1 MLTKL
6 EQKYDYKE
14 LLKIYDSLI
23 KKHPQIHISS
33 IDGKTYW
40 YESGDLNKYKL
51 DQNDFVKVNTFFKGT
66 YVETVYKELDK
77 CYNICRGRFMTLS
90 PENRAYSYH
99 VDRTKRIHI
108 PLRTNEDCMFIV
120 ENNLYKMPEEG
131 QAYMLDTTNR
141 HTALNLSWENRVHLV
156 LCLK

>member
-1 MLTKL
+1 
-6 EQKYDYKE
+6 
-14 LLKIYDSLI
+14 
-23 KKHPQIHISS
+23 
-33 IDGKTYW
+33 
-40 YESGDLNKYKL
+40 
-51 DQNDFVKVNTFFKGT
+51 
-66 YVETVYKELDK
+66 
-77 CYNICRGRFMTLS
+77 MTLS

>member
-23 KKHPQIHISS
+23 KKHSQIHISS

-51 DQNDFVKVNTFFKGT
+51 DQNDFVKVNTFFKDT
-66 YVETVYKELDK
+66 YVETVYKELDE

-108 PLRTNEDCMFIV
+108 PLKTDQDCMFIV
-120 ENNLYKMPEEG
+120 ENNLYKMSEEG